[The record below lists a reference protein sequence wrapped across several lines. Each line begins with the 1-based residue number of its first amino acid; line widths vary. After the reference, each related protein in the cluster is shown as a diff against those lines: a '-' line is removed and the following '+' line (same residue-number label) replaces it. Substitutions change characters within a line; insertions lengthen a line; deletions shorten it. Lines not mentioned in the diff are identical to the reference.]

1 MSGVSFLCSS
11 VLLCVLRVKPLPCLR
26 KAKPLTQ
33 RTQRNTEKTGDAW
46 ANFGIL
52 DETLGWEDRPL
63 SLVLQC
69 RAWYIGKG
77 KNCEDEDPW
86 LTQSH

>member
-1 MSGVSFLCSS
+1 MSGVSFLCSF

-33 RTQRNTEKTGDAW
+33 RNTEKTGDAW

-52 DETLGWEDRPL
+52 GETLRWEDRALP
-63 SLVLQC
+63 LVLQC
-69 RAWYIGKG
+69 RAWYIGETKFY
-77 KNCEDEDPW
+77 EDGHSW